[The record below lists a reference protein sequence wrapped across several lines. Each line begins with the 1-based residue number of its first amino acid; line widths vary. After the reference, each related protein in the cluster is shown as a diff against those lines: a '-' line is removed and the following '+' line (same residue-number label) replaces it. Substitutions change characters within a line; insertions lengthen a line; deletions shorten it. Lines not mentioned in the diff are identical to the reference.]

1 MAAFEYVALDGKG
14 RQKKGIVEG
23 DTPKQIRQNLRE
35 KGLVPLE
42 VEAVT
47 EKHRKQQSRKPL
59 FASPGMS
66 PADLSLV
73 TRQLSTLINAAIP
86 VEETLKAVADQCE
99 KAKQKTVMM
108 GVRSRVVEGHT
119 MADALREYPRVFDGL
134 YCSMVAAGE
143 KSGHLDEVLD
153 RLADYTESRE
163 EMRSKIF
170 SALAYP
176 MILAVVSLGII
187 IFLLSYVVP
196 KIVNSYRDMGGELP
210 GLTQALI
217 STSDFVINYG
227 VYIGIALSLVIAG
240 IKWLLRN
247 PKRLKSWHRKVL
259 KLPLFGRVS
268 RNVNAA
274 RFSRTL
280 SILNSSSVP
289 LLDALKISG
298 DVMTNLELK
307 EAVHEATFKVR
318 EGSSLKAALM
328 STGQFP
334 PMMLHMIGSGEASGE
349 LDRMLE
355 KAAANQERQFE
366 HFINTLTSLIGPVMI
381 LIMGGFVLTIVLA
394 ILLPIFQ
401 MNQLL
406 AG

>member
-1 MAAFEYVALDGKG
+1 MAAFEFLALDDKG
-14 RQKKGIVEG
+14 RQKKGILEG
-23 DTPKQIRQNLRE
+23 DTPRQIRNSLRE

-47 EKHRKQQSRKPL
+47 ERHRKQQTRKIY
-59 FASPGMS
+59 FTSPGMS
-66 PADLSLV
+66 ASDLSMI

-99 KAKQKTVMM
+99 KPKHKAIMM

-119 MADALREYPRVFDGL
+119 LADALREYPRVFDEL
-134 YCSMVAAGE
+134 FCAMVAAGE
-143 KSGHLDEVLD
+143 KSGHLDSVLD

-163 EMRSKIF
+163 EMRSKVS
-170 SALAYP
+170 SALTYP
-176 MILAVVSLGII
+176 IILAFVSITII

-196 KIVNSYRDMGGELP
+196 KIVEQYRSMGGDLP
-210 GLTQALI
+210 GLTKALI
-217 STSDFVINYG
+217 GISDFVLNYG
-227 VYIGIALSLVIAG
+227 IYVGIGIVGVVVL
-240 IKWLLRN
+240 IKTLLKN
-247 PKRLKSWHRKVL
+247 PIRRKRWHQTVL
-259 KLPLFGRVS
+259 KLPMLGGVS
-268 RNVNAA
+268 RNINAA

-289 LLDALKISG
+289 LLESLKISG

-307 EAVHEATFKVR
+307 EAVHEARFKVR
-318 EGSSLKAALM
+318 EGSSLKASLQ
-328 STGQFP
+328 STGHFP

-355 KAAANQERQFE
+355 KAADNQDRQFE
-366 HFINTLTSLIGPVMI
+366 HFVGVITTMIGPLMI
-381 LIMGGFVLTIVLA
+381 LLMGGFVLTIVLA

-401 MNQLL
+401 MNQLMS
-406 AG
+406 G